1 MQDKTRTQR
10 GYKRRMRYLNLRLI
24 HFLLYLLCNVGQAE
38 NKVRTECGILEKKY
52 RNLQAIF

>member
-24 HFLLYLLCNVGQAE
+24 HFLLYLLSNVGQAE